1 MNYYKKYVKSG
12 DVYSWI
18 ILPRCCLDI
27 KLIRECKTKTTQEYR
42 IYCMAAVT
50 EKQEVIINLQKDTR
64 LMDI

>member
-1 MNYYKKYVKSG
+1 M
-12 DVYSWI
+12 
-18 ILPRCCLDI
+18 LPRCCLDI

-64 LMDI
+64 LMEI

>member
-18 ILPRCCLDI
+18 ILPRCCL
-27 KLIRECKTKTTQEYR
+27 ECKTKTTQEYR

-50 EKQEVIINLQKDTR
+50 EKQEVIINLQADTR